1 MTYDKETNDLFKRL
15 AEITDLSA
23 QFASHIKDYSDVE
36 VGTVISGILDFLGSE
51 YGRDSAGILK
61 SVSEVFPITFEMLQ
75 ESMEG
80 GDENS

>member
-1 MTYDKETNDLFKRL
+1 MNDDKETYDLLKRL
-15 AEITDLSA
+15 SEITNLSIQVA
-23 QFASHIKDYSDVE
+23 HRIKDYSDVE
-36 VGTVISGILDFLGSE
+36 IGTVIAGILDCLGSE

-80 GDENS
+80 GD